1 MAQHI
6 TLGEQGEELAAK
18 WLTSKGF
25 EVLHRNWR
33 YSHYEI
39 DIVAKKQKMLH
50 FIEVKARNHSHVGF
64 PEDGVR
70 KKKFRNLKRAAD
82 QYLYLHP
89 GNKWIEYNILAITF
103 FKDREPE
110 CFLFEDVYL

>member
-1 MAQHI
+1 MAEHI
-6 TLGEQGEELAAK
+6 SLGEKGEELAAK
-18 WLTSKGF
+18 WLLEKGF

-39 DIVAKKQKMLH
+39 DIVARKGKLLH
-50 FIEVKARNHSHVGF
+50 FIEVKTRNHSRVGF

-82 QYLYLHP
+82 QYLHLNP
-89 GNKWIEYNILAITF
+89 GNKWIEFNILAITF
-103 FKDREPE
+103 FKDREAE
-110 CFLFEDVYL
+110 YFLFEDVYL